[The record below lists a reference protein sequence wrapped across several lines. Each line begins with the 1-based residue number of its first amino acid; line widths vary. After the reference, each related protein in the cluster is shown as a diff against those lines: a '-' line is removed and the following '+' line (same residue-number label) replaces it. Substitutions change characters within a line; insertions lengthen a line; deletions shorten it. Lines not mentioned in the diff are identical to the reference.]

1 MMLKNMAEWRK
12 RVIDESIEE
21 DKGNIFRLIA
31 IYSREVDGFI
41 VNGSNMNKSGE
52 YPTGVSVSSQ
62 RQERRVFKTLD
73 ALSRAAK
80 SVDIQAFEV
89 SG

>member
-12 RVIDESIEE
+12 RVIDESIEK
-21 DKGNIFRLIA
+21 DKDNIFRLIA
-31 IYSREVDGFI
+31 VYSREVDGFI
-41 VNGSNMNKSGE
+41 VNGSIMNKNGKYSA
-52 YPTGVSVSSQ
+52 GVWVSSQ

-73 ALSRAAK
+73 ALRRATK
-80 SVDIQAFEV
+80 GVDIQNFEV

>member
-21 DKGNIFRLIA
+21 EKGNIFRLIA

-41 VNGSNMNKSGE
+41 VNGSIMNKSGE
-52 YPTGVSVSSQ
+52 YSAGVWVSSQ

-73 ALSRAAK
+73 ALRRAAK